1 MNASLPIGT
10 VVLLNGGTH
19 KVMITGYY
27 AQMDDNKVFDYMGV
41 MYPEGMVTFDKTLLF
56 NHADIVQ
63 IFNQGYV
70 DEDQK
75 TYMTKLNEMAKQ
87 SQTQ

>member
-56 NHADIVQ
+56 NDLFYY
-63 IFNQGYV
+63 FNSKLQ
-70 DEDQK
+70 
-75 TYMTKLNEMAKQ
+75 TKYSISN
-87 SQTQ
+87 